1 MRLLGSLRRRI
12 TAGMVILL
20 ALVIAIAIQG
30 ARSIRQL
37 RTSVDREIAVLLES
51 TEISTGLV
59 ASALGQIRAAEQ
71 YLVAPG
77 PQLRAEFSAAGDS
90 AYAIQRRFRRL
101 GGLTTQDR
109 YIVNKIAATQARIET
124 GYALAHAHADLGRA
138 DAARSSADGAR
149 GPADTL
155 IADLGALTRAQR
167 ERSLSRA
174 AVLRADTS
182 KREGF
187 VWVLVGLALAVG
199 AWAAARTVRAVDA
212 PLTRLIES
220 AERFGGGDL
229 RAVQLGDMPRELGL
243 LAGAMDRMGERLR
256 GVVTEVVRE
265 ANQISSSA
273 GDFSAM
279 SEELAATSGEIS
291 TAMVRV
297 SSSAETQVRGM
308 TDADRLLQELRA
320 AASGNAEASDRV
332 ATLGGEIRELATR
345 HRADVD
351 AAGRTLLDVR
361 DVVQTSASQ
370 VSELA
375 KLSEPITEFI
385 DLIKQ
390 ISSQTNLL
398 ALNAAI
404 EAARAGEHGRGF
416 AVVADE
422 VRNLSDSSARAAED
436 VTKTIQVIR
445 RQIREVSDTM
455 AVGTAKVR
463 GIEAVAQAASA
474 ALAAIEEAVEGVRA
488 AAVRVTEEAHRTRGV
503 VDQLGTKTGEV
514 AQTAQE
520 HASASEEV
528 TAAAEQQSASTEE
541 MASAASDLLDAASR
555 LTRLVAD
562 FKV

>member
-12 TAGMVILL
+12 TAGMILL
-20 ALVIAIAIQG
+20 LLLVVAIALQG

-37 RTSVDREIAVLLES
+37 RASVDREIAVLLES

-71 YLVAPG
+71 YLVAPSR
-77 PQLRAEFSAAGDS
+77 PLRAEFSAAGDS

-124 GYALAHAHADLGRA
+124 GYALAHALADLGRG
-138 DAARSSADGAR
+138 DQARGAADGAR

-167 ERSLSRA
+167 ERSLNRA
-174 AVLRADTS
+174 AVLRADTTR
-182 KREGF
+182 RESV
-187 VWVLVGLALAVG
+187 VWTLVGLALLVG

-212 PLTRLIES
+212 PLTRLIEA

-229 RAVQLGDMPRELGL
+229 RSVQLGEMPRELGL

-256 GVVTEVVRE
+256 GVVTEVVQE
-265 ANQISSSA
+265 ASRISSSA

-297 SSSAETQVRGM
+297 STSAESQVRGM
-308 TDADRLLQELRA
+308 TDADRLLQELRGA
-320 AASGNAEASDRV
+320 AAGNAEASARV
-332 ATLGGEIRELATR
+332 ATLGGEIHELATR
-345 HRADVD
+345 HRTDVD

-361 DVVQTSASQ
+361 EVVQTSAGQ

-375 KLSEPITEFI
+375 RLSEPITEFI

-422 VRNLSDSSARAAED
+422 VRNLSDSSARAAEN
-436 VTKTIQVIR
+436 VTQTVQVIR
-445 RQIREVSDTM
+445 QKIREVSATM
-455 AVGTAKVR
+455 EVGTTKVR
-463 GIEAVAQAASA
+463 GIEAVAQGASA
-474 ALAAIEEAVEGVRA
+474 ALGAIEAAVDEVRA
-488 AAVRVTEEAHRTRGV
+488 AAVRVTEEALRTRTV

-514 AQTAQE
+514 SQTAQE

-541 MASAASDLLDAASR
+541 MASAASDLLDAANR
-555 LTRLVAD
+555 LTRLVGD
-562 FKV
+562 FRT

>member
-1 MRLLGSLRRRI
+1 MKPLGSLRRRI
-12 TAGMVILL
+12 SAGMVILL
-20 ALVIAIAIQG
+20 ALVVAIALQG

-37 RTSVDREIAVLLES
+37 RTSVDREISVLLES

-71 YLVAPG
+71 YLVAPS
-77 PQLRAEFSAAGDS
+77 PPLQAEFAAAGDS

-124 GYALAHAHADLGRA
+124 GYALSHALADLGRTQE
-138 DAARSSADGAR
+138 ARAMADGSR

-167 ERSLSRA
+167 ERSQNRA
-174 AVLRADTS
+174 AVLRADTAR
-182 KREGF
+182 RESF
-187 VWVLVGLALAVG
+187 VWALVGLALLAGV
-199 AWAAARTVRAVDA
+199 WAAVRTVKAVDA
-212 PLTRLIES
+212 PLARLMEA
-220 AERFGGGDL
+220 AERFGAGDL
-229 RAVQLGDMPRELGL
+229 RAVQLGEMPSELDQ
-243 LAGAMDRMGERLR
+243 LAGAMDRMGGRLR

-265 ANQISSSA
+265 ATQISSSA

-297 SSSAETQVRGM
+297 SSSAESQVRGM

-320 AASGNAEASDRV
+320 AAGGNAEASEQV
-332 ATLGGEIRELATR
+332 AALGGQIRELATR

-361 DVVQTSASQ
+361 EVVQTSAGQ

-416 AVVADE
+416 AVVAEE

-436 VTKTIQVIR
+436 VTKTIQQIR
-445 RQIREVSDTM
+445 RQIREVSTTM
-455 AVGTAKVR
+455 EVGTSKVR
-463 GIEAVAQAASA
+463 GIEAVAQGASA
-474 ALAAIEEAVEGVRA
+474 ALGAIEQAVEEVRA
-488 AAVRVTEEAHRTRGV
+488 AAVRVTEEAHLTRVV
-503 VDQLGTKTGEV
+503 VDQLGGKTTEV
-514 AQTAQE
+514 AQTAQD

>member
-1 MRLLGSLRRRI
+1 MRFFGSLRRRI
-12 TAGMVILL
+12 IAGMIALL
-20 ALVIAIAIQG
+20 ALVLVIAFQG

-37 RTSVDREIAVLLES
+37 SATVDREMQTLLEG

-59 ASALGQIRAAEQ
+59 ASTLGQIRAAEQ
-71 YLVAPG
+71 YLVAPT
-77 PQLRAEFSAAGDS
+77 PQLRSEFASAGDS
-90 AYAIQRRFRRL
+90 AFAIQRRFRRL

-124 GYALAHAHADLGRA
+124 EYSLAHAHADLGRA
-138 DAARSSADGAR
+138 AEARVMADGAR

-167 ERSLSRA
+167 ERALNRA
-174 AVLRADTS
+174 AVLRGETAQ
-182 KREGF
+182 REKV
-187 VWVLVGLALAVG
+187 VWALVGIALLAG
-199 AWAAARTVRAVDA
+199 IYAAARTVQAVDA

-220 AERFGGGDL
+220 AERFGSGDL
-229 RAVQLGDMPRELGL
+229 RPVQLGEMPQELGV
-243 LAGAMDRMGERLR
+243 LAGAMDRMGGRLR
-256 GVVTEVVRE
+256 GVVTEVVKE
-265 ANQISSSA
+265 ATQISSSA

-279 SEELAATSGEIS
+279 SQELAATSGEIS

-297 SSSAETQVRGM
+297 STSAESQVRGM
-308 TDADRLLQELRA
+308 GAADSLLQELRGAAGSNA
-320 AASGNAEASDRV
+320 AASERV
-332 ATLGGEIRELATR
+332 AALGGQIRDLAVR

-361 DVVQTSASQ
+361 EVVQTSAGQ
-370 VSELA
+370 VAELA

-416 AVVADE
+416 AVVAEE

-436 VTKTIQVIR
+436 VTQTIQVIR
-445 RQIREVSDTM
+445 RQIREVSATM
-455 AVGTAKVR
+455 EVGTGKVR
-463 GIEAVAQAASA
+463 GIEAVASGAGA
-474 ALAAIEEAVEGVRA
+474 ALAAIGEAVEEVRA
-488 AAVRVTEEAHRTRGV
+488 AAMRVAEEAHRTRGV
-503 VDQLGTKTGEV
+503 VDQLGTKTVEV

-541 MASAASDLLDAASR
+541 MASAASDLLDAANR

-562 FKV
+562 FKT